1 MRNFDIYQIRK
12 DFPILERKLNGK
24 KLVYLDNA
32 ATSQRPRQVIEAIVD
47 FYEKHNAN
55 IHRAVHTL
63 SQEATE
69 LYEDAHDKVK
79 NFINAQ
85 SVSEIIFT
93 RNTTES
99 INLLAYSFMRE
110 LKPGDEVVTT
120 IMEHHSNMVPWQMLR
135 DEFGITLKFARLTAD
150 GRLDLDHL
158 QRLITERTRVVAVTY
173 VSNVLGVINPVKEI
187 TRMAHDKGALVVI
200 DAAQAAPHIK
210 IDVQD
215 LDCDFMA
222 FSSHKML
229 GPTGIGV
236 LYGKKTYL
244 ERMAPFLRG
253 GDMISSVKIDY
264 ITWNKLPWKFEAGTA
279 NFADGYAFGVAID
292 YLSSIGM
299 ENVMHHEIELTNH
312 TLCRLINEVDGIK
325 ILGPKD
331 GRIGVIAFYFEDIPT
346 DAIGILLS
354 DRYGVAIRTGCHCAQ
369 PLHEFFGITGTARA
383 SFYIYNTKEEA
394 DLFVDALK
402 EIVKELRR

>member
-12 DFPILERKLNGK
+12 DFPILERKVNGQ

-69 LYEDAHDKVK
+69 LYEGAHEKVK

-110 LKPGDEVVTT
+110 LKPGDEIVTT
-120 IMEHHSNMVPWQMLR
+120 VMEHHSNMVPWQMLR
-135 DEFGITLKFARLTAD
+135 DEFGITLKFARLTTD

-158 QRLITERTRVVAVTY
+158 HRLITERTKIVAITY

-187 TRMAHDKGALVVI
+187 TQMAHDKGALVVI

-236 LYGKKTYL
+236 LYGKKIYL
-244 ERMAPFLRG
+244 EKMVPFLRG
-253 GDMISSVKIDY
+253 GDMISSVKLDHVS
-264 ITWNKLPWKFEAGTA
+264 WNKLPWKFEAGTA
-279 NFADGYAFGVAID
+279 NFADGYAFGVALD
-292 YLSSIGM
+292 YLSNIGM
-299 ENVMHHEIELTNH
+299 ENVMYHEIELAKY
-312 TLCRLINEVDGIK
+312 TLDRLTNEVDGIK

-331 GRIGVIAFYFEDIPT
+331 DRIGVIAFYFEDIPT

-354 DRYGVAIRTGCHCAQ
+354 DRYGIAIRTGCHCAQ

-383 SFYIYNTKEEA
+383 SFYLYNTKEEA
-394 DLFVDALK
+394 DFFVDAIK

>member
-1 MRNFDIYQIRK
+1 MRDFNVYKIRE
-12 DFPILERKLNGK
+12 DFPILERRLNGK

-32 ATSQRPRQVIEAIVD
+32 ATSQRPRQVIKAIVD

-69 LYEDAHDKVK
+69 LYEGAHEKVK

-99 INLLAYSFMRE
+99 INLLAYSFSRE
-110 LKPGDEVVTT
+110 LKPGDEIVTT
-120 IMEHHSNMVPWQMLR
+120 VMEHHSNMVPWQMLR
-135 DEFGITLKFARLTAD
+135 DEFGITLKFVRLTPD
-150 GRLDLDHL
+150 GNLDLDHL
-158 QRLITERTRVVAVTY
+158 QRLLTERTRIVAITY

-187 TRMAHDKGALVVI
+187 TQMAHNKGALVVL

-215 LDCDFMA
+215 LDCDFVA

-236 LYGKKTYL
+236 LYGKKVYL
-244 ERMAPFLRG
+244 EKMAPFLRG
-253 GDMISSVKIDY
+253 GDMISSVKLDQV
-264 ITWNKLPWKFEAGTA
+264 TWNKLPWKFEAGTA
-279 NFADGYAFGVAID
+279 NFADGYAFGVALD
-292 YLSSIGM
+292 YLSEIGM
-299 ENVMHHEIELTNH
+299 ENIMHHEFELANY
-312 TLCRLINEVDGIK
+312 TLGRLLNEVDGIK

-331 GRIGVIAFYFEDIPT
+331 NRIGVIAFYFDDIPT

-354 DRYGVAIRTGCHCAQ
+354 DRYGIAIRTGCHCAQ

-383 SFYIYNTKEEA
+383 SFYLYNTKEEA
-394 DLFVDALK
+394 DLFVDAVRG
-402 EIVKELRR
+402 IVKELRR